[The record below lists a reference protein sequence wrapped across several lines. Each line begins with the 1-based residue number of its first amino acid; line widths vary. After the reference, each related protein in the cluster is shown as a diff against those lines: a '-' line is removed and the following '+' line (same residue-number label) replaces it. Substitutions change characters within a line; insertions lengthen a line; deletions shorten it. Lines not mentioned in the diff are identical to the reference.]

1 MTLYNIDEE
10 NGYIP
15 LGKING
21 VDFEKIPEGDVA
33 TPDER
38 PEYGNSWKSLY
49 VDPRTL
55 WAYTGPAW
63 LMSLAYLDPGNLESD
78 LQSGAYT
85 NYSIL
90 WILFLSTV
98 MGGVLQVLSLRLGVV
113 TGFNLAQT
121 CRREYSNV
129 VSKILWVMTELAI
142 IGSDVQEVVGSAI
155 AFQILFGWPLY
166 VGCLV
171 TACDTFTFLG
181 LHYFG
186 MRKLEA
192 FIVVLILT
200 MTITFF
206 VNMGAVAPPAGEIF
220 HGWFVPEIPDYAV
233 TQAVGTL
240 GAVIMPHNIYLHSA
254 LVQSRKVD
262 RNNKRKVAE
271 ANKYNTI
278 DASTSLSLFLF

>member
-90 WILFLSTV
+90 WILFLSIWIDV
-98 MGGVLQVLSLRLGVV
+98 
-113 TGFNLAQT
+113 
-121 CRREYSNV
+121 
-129 VSKILWVMTELAI
+129 AI
-142 IGSDVQEVVGSAI
+142 
-155 AFQILFGWPLY
+155 
-166 VGCLV
+166 
-171 TACDTFTFLG
+171 
-181 LHYFG
+181 
-186 MRKLEA
+186 R
-192 FIVVLILT
+192 
-200 MTITFF
+200 
-206 VNMGAVAPPAGEIF
+206 
-220 HGWFVPEIPDYAV
+220 
-233 TQAVGTL
+233 
-240 GAVIMPHNIYLHSA
+240 
-254 LVQSRKVD
+254 
-262 RNNKRKVAE
+262 
-271 ANKYNTI
+271 
-278 DASTSLSLFLF
+278 